1 MNVSGST
8 VDFPIRVDA
17 RGTIVTTARREDVIE
32 QAIGDII
39 ETRRGERMMLPDYG
53 IDDYVFASVDAAFAH
68 RFAAHLESQI
78 VKYVP
83 LVRSANVTVSID
95 ETGRCEAHVAFK
107 TADTIEAPKNL
118 VFPVWRYES

>member
-39 ETRRGERMMLPDYG
+39 ETRRGERVMLPDYG

-68 RFAAHLESQI
+68 
-78 VKYVP
+78 
-83 LVRSANVTVSID
+83 
-95 ETGRCEAHVAFK
+95 
-107 TADTIEAPKNL
+107 
-118 VFPVWRYES
+118 